1 MEERREKK
9 AGKQPI
15 VNKPQIVTVLI
26 IVSVAILGFFA
37 LYRLDAI
44 AAIVKKILGILAP
57 VIYGMAIAYIL
68 APMANFWER
77 LLSDLLKKRMS
88 NIDKADKLA
97 RGASI
102 GISLILAVAIVFVLI
117 YMVIPE
123 LISTIYGLVVS
134 LPQQIDNAEKYLTN
148 MAVKNSNIA
157 TVMET
162 VLSAVAEW
170 FEKWMKT
177 ELLTQ
182 VTGITTGIL
191 NVVNVLVDF
200 VIGFIISVYVLSSRE
215 MFKAGSKKMIYA
227 LFSREKANEILKVA
241 RKSNEIFGGF
251 ISGKMIDS
259 LIIGLLCF
267 VGLSILN
274 MPYVLLVSVIVGVTN
289 VIPFFGPYI
298 GAVPSAFLI
307 FLVDPMKGLYFIIFI
322 LVLQQID
329 GNIIGPKILGEFTG
343 LSPFWVVF
351 AILLGGGLFGFVGM
365 LFGVPVFAV
374 LYYIVQQ
381 LLENLLKEK
390 ELPIEDAVYM
400 DLHHIDRMKE
410 IHTIQEMEEV
420 EEITKKQINLEKI
433 VSEDSKEEKGQD
445 R

>member
-1 MEERREKK
+1 MDEKK
-9 AGKQPI
+9 EKKVVRQQI
-15 VNKPQIVTVLI
+15 INKPQIVTAM
-26 IVSVAILGFFA
+26 IVVCAAILGFFA

-44 AAIVKKILGILAP
+44 TAVVKKILGILAP

-68 APMANFWER
+68 SPVANFWEN
-77 LLSDLLKKRMS
+77 LLLGVLRKRMK
-88 NIDKADKLA
+88 NLKKADKIS
-97 RGASI
+97 RGVSI
-102 GISLILAVAIVFVLI
+102 GISLILAITIVFVLF
-117 YMVIPE
+117 YLVIPE
-123 LISTIYGLVVS
+123 LISTVYGLVIS
-134 LPQQIDNAEKYLTN
+134 LPGQLENAEKYLTN
-148 MAVKNSNIA
+148 IAVKHSDIA
-157 TVMET
+157 SVVET
-162 VLSAVAEW
+162 VLSAVTEW
-170 FEKWMKT
+170 FEKWIKT
-177 ELLTQ
+177 GLLTQ

-191 NVVNVLVDF
+191 NVFNVVVDI

-227 LFSREKANEILKVA
+227 VFSREKANEILKVA

-267 VGLSILN
+267 IGLSILN

-307 FLVDPMKGLYFIIFI
+307 FLADPMKGLYFIIFI

-365 LFGVPVFAV
+365 LLGVPVFAV
-374 LYYIVQQ
+374 IYYIIQQ

-390 ELPIEDAVYM
+390 ELPIEDEVYI
-400 DLHHIDRMKE
+400 DLHHIDVEKGV
-410 IHTIQEMEEV
+410 HTIHEMEEV
-420 EEITKKQINLEKI
+420 EVTAKKQDTLKKLISQDVKEQG
-433 VSEDSKEEKGQD
+433 EDK
-445 R
+445 